1 MGRRFVCLL
10 LFLLCLTACGPKESA
25 PPPGRA
31 PDGSAADAE
40 TSGGERWEVIV
51 DWADFIRYDGRTYS
65 GDWHQ
70 TTLAEA
76 EIGERL
82 GAVEAGVPQHVY
94 EVPVELPD
102 RSAFL
107 CPIGTEL
114 YAVRGRDVTEAIAAL
129 VDGTYYLYTAA
140 PARE

>member
-1 MGRRFVCLL
+1 MRRRFVCLV

-31 PDGSAADAE
+31 PDGTAADGE
-40 TSGGERWEVIV
+40 TSGSERWEIIV

-65 GDWHQ
+65 GDWRQ

-82 GAVEAGVPQHVY
+82 AAVEAGVPRHVY
-94 EVPVELPD
+94 EIPVELPD

-107 CPIGTEL
+107 CPVGTEL
-114 YAVRGRDVTEAIAAL
+114 YAVRGRDVSEGIAAR
-129 VDGTYYLYTAA
+129 VEGTYYLY
-140 PARE
+140 PADPAEE